1 MNRARIMLLVVC
13 VIALAGCGRK
23 TAAEVEIDY
32 GTSYIYTED
41 DMNAAID
48 LIKKEFYTWDGC
60 ELHSISYAG
69 DDECSKSDNIVW
81 MNDLKDANDGEETFT
96 QCIIF
101 KSDFH
106 SPKKSSGAWNP
117 DQEYT
122 NWQWCL
128 ARSDGGQW
136 KLMTWGY

>member
-1 MNRARIMLLVVC
+1 MNRASIMLLVVC

-106 SPKKSSGAWNP
+106 SPKKIVEHGIQIRNIQIGNGAWPVRMAVNG
-117 DQEYT
+117 
-122 NWQWCL
+122 N
-128 ARSDGGQW
+128 
-136 KLMTWGY
+136 